1 MRVPGEFG
9 FEGEREQVVLL
20 PERRWGKACSS
31 GGAGQAGLRTERQ
44 PAFQLRKTLHALIRT
59 LRVKY

>member
-9 FEGEREQVVLL
+9 FEGEREQMVLL
-20 PERRWGKACSS
+20 PS
-31 GGAGQAGLRTERQ
+31 GGVGQAGLRTERQ